1 MANHAH
7 AFQDQRAGTFPASS
21 WHHTFLTIPSEQWRS
36 LASSTELPLT
46 DKDVRALAAL
56 GDPIGIAEADA
67 VYRPLSALMQMYARH
82 TGALMAESHEFLG
95 VNAPRTPW
103 IIGIAGSVAV
113 GKSTAAR
120 LLRELMSRWPQTPHV
135 DLVTTDGFLYPNAVL
150 EEHGLMERKGFPESY
165 NRRALID
172 FLAAVKAGES
182 GVQVPVYDHVS
193 YDIVPG
199 ATITINH
206 PDVLIVEGLNVLQPP
221 RMNNAADEFLTVS
234 DYFDFSI
241 YLDAP
246 EEYLEQW
253 YIDRFQKL
261 RATAFADER
270 SYFRNYAQL
279 NDTEAEM
286 AARLVWRTI
295 NLPNLRENI
304 APTRTRA
311 TVILTKGANHAVQ
324 SVHLRKL

>member
-1 MANHAH
+1 MSIASNAT
-7 AFQDQRAGTFPASS
+7 DRVSELRGKERGTFVTISS
-21 WHHTFLTIPSEQWRS
+21 EKWRS

-46 DKDVRALAAL
+46 DADVRALAAL

-82 TGALMAESHEFLG
+82 IGALMNESHSFLG
-95 VNAPRTPW
+95 LAEPRTPW

-120 LLRELMSRWPQTPHV
+120 LLRELMRRWPQTPRV
-135 DLVTTDGFLYPNAVL
+135 DLVTTDGFLRPNAVL
-150 EEHGLMERKGFPESY
+150 AQQGLMGRKGFPESY
-165 NRRALID
+165 DRHALLD
-172 FLAAVKAGES
+172 FLSAVKAGE
-182 GVQVPVYDHVS
+182 GDVLAPVYDHIS

-199 ATITINH
+199 KFVRVNH

-221 RMNNAADEFLTVS
+221 RMSSTDGEFRAVS

-246 EEYLEQW
+246 EDSLEKW
-253 YIDRFQKL
+253 YVERFHKL
-261 RATAFADER
+261 RTTAFTDER
-270 SYFRNYAQL
+270 SYFRSYAGL
-279 NDTEAEM
+279 SYEEADAIAHE
-286 AARLVWRTI
+286 VWRTI
-295 NLPNLRENI
+295 NLPNLRENV

-311 TVILTKGANHAVQ
+311 TVILTKGPDHAVQ
-324 SVHLRKL
+324 NVHLRKL